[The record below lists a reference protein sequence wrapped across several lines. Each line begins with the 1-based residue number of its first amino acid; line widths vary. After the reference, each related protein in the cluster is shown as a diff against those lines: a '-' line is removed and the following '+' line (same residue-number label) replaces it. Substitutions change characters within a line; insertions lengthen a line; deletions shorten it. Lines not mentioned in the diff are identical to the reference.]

1 LIDSLNELAKPVA
14 EDQTTFF
21 NYKDLTI
28 EKGNLIEVANGFIS
42 TGAEPNPSVTN
53 SKDTKLVFNSL
64 NKFVK
69 NQKIVPPKWQL

>member
-1 LIDSLNELAKPVA
+1 MIDSLNELAKPVA